1 MGYIVHTVAW
11 FLPIMNEIITNINY
25 SIITLSSHLVY
36 KILKRSEHF
45 IEAKDLTYLIVEKTN
60 EESFIIGER
69 ANKVVKNPKSIYT
82 I

>member
-11 FLPIMNEIITNINY
+11 FSPIMNEIITNINY

-45 IEAKDLTYLIVEKTN
+45 IELKT
-60 EESFIIGER
+60 
-69 ANKVVKNPKSIYT
+69 
-82 I
+82 